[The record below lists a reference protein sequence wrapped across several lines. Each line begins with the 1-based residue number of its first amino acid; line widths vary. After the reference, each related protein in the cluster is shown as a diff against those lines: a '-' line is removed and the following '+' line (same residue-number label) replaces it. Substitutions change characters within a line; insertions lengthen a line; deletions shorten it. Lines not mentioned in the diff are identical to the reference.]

1 MSSTRSSNK
10 PSKEIVRGQPKA
22 DRAFQL
28 TMSSSDI
35 NGKTIVDIQQPV
47 QQSEIEILRA
57 QLRSEHDMY
66 LRSLADFDNY
76 RRRVERD
83 AAGAVERGKRSLILA
98 FLEVV
103 DSFDRALLQVGDA
116 ASPLVEGLEAVH
128 RKTLALLEA
137 QGITPYN
144 SVGEAFNPALH
155 EAVASIAGTPQYP
168 PGVVAD
174 ELQRGYKAGD
184 AVFRPA
190 QVRVSQQS

>member
-1 MSSTRSSNK
+1 MNSS
-10 PSKEIVRGQPKA
+10 E
-22 DRAFQL
+22 
-28 TMSSSDI
+28 I
-35 NGKTIVDIQQPV
+35 NGKTVVDQPV
-47 QQSEIEILRA
+47 QHPELELVRA
-57 QLRSEHDMY
+57 QLRTEHDMY

-83 AAGAVERGKRSLILA
+83 VAGAVERGKRSLILG

-103 DSFDRALLQVGDA
+103 DSFDRALLQVGNA
-116 ASPLVEGLEAVH
+116 AAPLVEGLEAVH

-155 EAVASIAGTPQYP
+155 EAVASVPSSQYP
-168 PGVVAD
+168 PGTVAD

-184 AVFRPA
+184 AVLRPA
-190 QVRVSQQS
+190 QVRVSQ

>member
-1 MSSTRSSNK
+1 MSAT
-10 PSKEIVRGQPKA
+10 
-22 DRAFQL
+22 
-28 TMSSSDI
+28 DI
-35 NGKTIVDIQQPV
+35 KGKTVAAGPAPV
-47 QQSEIEILRA
+47 EQTEIEIVRA

-83 AAGAVERGKRSLILA
+83 VAAAVDRGKRSLILA

-103 DSFDRALLQVGDA
+103 DSFDRALLQVGNA
-116 ASPLVEGLEAVH
+116 AAPLVEGLEAVH

-137 QGITPYN
+137 QGVTPYT

-155 EAVASIAGTPQYP
+155 EAVASIAGTQYP
-168 PGVVAD
+168 SGIVAD

-184 AVFRPA
+184 AVLRPA